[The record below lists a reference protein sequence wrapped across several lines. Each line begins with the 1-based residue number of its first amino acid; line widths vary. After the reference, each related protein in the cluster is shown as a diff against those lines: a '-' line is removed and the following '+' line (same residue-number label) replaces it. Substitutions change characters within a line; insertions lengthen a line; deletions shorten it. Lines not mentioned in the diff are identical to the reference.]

1 MKFSLDYDDYG
12 IRKQQSFCILEING
26 AYEMFAR
33 VSNILQDYIS
43 AVENDVEIT
52 VRAIMYIRKKHKGT
66 LDFICVTDEILLDN
80 NKSSI

>member
-12 IRKQQSFCILEING
+12 IRKQQSFCILEVNG

-43 AVENDVEIT
+43 TVETDGEMA
-52 VRAIMYIRKKHKGT
+52 VRAIMYIRKKHKDT
-66 LDFICVTDEILLDN
+66 FDFVCLTDGMLLNN